1 MRKGIA
7 MKNVLFATV
16 ITAIALLSGCATTP
30 DTVVQTPLTAKPQ
43 PNALA
48 RPTNG
53 AIFQTAAFRPMFED
67 RRARLIGD
75 TITIVINE
83 KSSAGTAAGSSGSKA
98 GNVAASAP
106 SLFGIL
112 PGVTGRL
119 SASASTSTDFQ
130 DKGAVTSSNNFIST
144 MSVTVTDVLS
154 NGNLVVGGEKQISL
168 DKSAE
173 FIRFSGVIDPANI
186 TAGNIVSST
195 QVADAKIE
203 YRTNNHVDTA
213 EVMSMLA
220 RFFLSV
226 MPL

>member
-1 MRKGIA
+1 
-7 MKNVLFATV
+7 
-16 ITAIALLSGCATTP
+16 LLSGCATTP
-30 DTVVQTPLTAKPQ
+30 DTVIQAPLTAKPQ
-43 PNALA
+43 SSALS
-48 RPTNG
+48 RPSSG
-53 AIFQTAAFRPMFED
+53 AIFQTASYRPMFED

-83 KSSAGTAAGSSGSKA
+83 RSSAGKAAGSSGSKD
-98 GNVAASAP
+98 GKVAAAVP
-106 SLFGIL
+106 NLFGIL
-112 PGVTGRL
+112 PGLTNRL
-119 SASASTSTDFQ
+119 GASASTSTEFE

-173 FIRFSGVIDPANI
+173 FIRFSGVIDPSNI

-213 EVMSMLA
+213 EVMSALA

-226 MPL
+226 LPL

>member
-1 MRKGIA
+1 
-7 MKNVLFATV
+7 MKNIVIATV
-16 ITAIALLSGCATTP
+16 IAVGALLSGCATVP
-30 DTVVQTPLTAKPQ
+30 DTIVQSPLTAKPQ
-43 PNALA
+43 PSSYA

-53 AIFQTAAFRPMFED
+53 AIFQNASYRPIFED
-67 RRARLIGD
+67 RRPRLIGD

-83 KSSAGTAAGSSGSKA
+83 RSSAGKAAGSSGSKT
-98 GNVAASAP
+98 GTVAAAAP

-112 PGVTGRL
+112 PGFTKGL
-119 SASASTSTDFQ
+119 SASASTSNEFE
-130 DKGAVTSSNNFIST
+130 DKGVVSSSNNFIST
-144 MSVTVTDVLS
+144 LSVTVVDVLP
-154 NGNLVVGGEKQISL
+154 NGNLLVGGEKQVAM

-173 FIRFSGVIDPANI
+173 FIRFSGVVDPATI

-213 EVMSMLA
+213 EVMSALA